1 MVPGV
6 QDAVHALEVRVRR
19 VDLDAHERAGLR
31 VAAGHRGDIDVRA
44 QLDRGESRVVVEDPS
59 AYRHDGTRQLNSLK
73 TRVRERAVGD
83 RGQLGGAGRVVGE
96 ADRLQRAV
104 DEGLLADRSHRGRDR
119 HVLHAGAREGPLA
132 DGGHGLGDRHVRG
145 GALVLHKDAFLV
157 DLKIVGVSG
166 AHGHGD
172 SRGLYRAGPGGDGGG
187 QRAGTRVIASGQCR
201 LARVGVGDNRGQV
214 GRLHAPRHSAV
225 LERGSQV
232 CLHGG
237 ALTHLDAHR
246 RLGDLNPRI
255 FGDRTHVDLRAGR
268 QCRLGGIGRGDRRV
282 AGGQRQDL
290 AVVVHG
296 RHGLVRGGPHEV
308 GDVGVGRLI
317 GGAQR
322 DRLARDDRGRLGRH
336 RQGGHRDRVEADHL
350 TCLVLSPVP
359 CEEVGGRRVG
369 GIRAVDEVCPLDLV
383 VLGVGAI
390 GLTVGAHGL
399 LLVVVATRGR
409 RLGEGDASQRRVVG
423 DVEGDDA
430 RIPLAGH
437 DQVGDDGSLGVQG
450 EVPRHLLGDARG
462 SDRGRVDR
470 QLVAAR
476 GQLLA
481 VLVESVEDRVVA
493 FLAFDGLDPAGVI
506 VEQGLA
512 GALEGVLA
520 HDVAGL
526 VRVGV
531 GHLRG
536 VTQQAGARQ
545 ETGGGVRQRRTR
557 HDEVRGI
564 DRAHV
569 VDLLADERVQRAEGH
584 LGRGVE
590 QRRGAG
596 VDRVGRAVEPLGVKD
611 GG

>member
-1 MVPGV
+1 M
-6 QDAVHALEVRVRR
+6 
-19 VDLDAHERAGLR
+19 
-31 VAAGHRGDIDVRA
+31 
-44 QLDRGESRVVVEDPS
+44 
-59 AYRHDGTRQLNSLK
+59 
-73 TRVRERAVGD
+73 
-83 RGQLGGAGRVVGE
+83 
-96 ADRLQRAV
+96 
-104 DEGLLADRSHRGRDR
+104 
-119 HVLHAGAREGPLA
+119 
-132 DGGHGLGDRHVRG
+132 
-145 GALVLHKDAFLV
+145 
-157 DLKIVGVSG
+157 
-166 AHGHGD
+166 
-172 SRGLYRAGPGGDGGG
+172 
-187 QRAGTRVIASGQCR
+187 
-201 LARVGVGDNRGQV
+201 
-214 GRLHAPRHSAV
+214 
-225 LERGSQV
+225 
-232 CLHGG
+232 
-237 ALTHLDAHR
+237 
-246 RLGDLNPRI
+246 
-255 FGDRTHVDLRAGR
+255 DLRACG
-268 QCRLGGIGRGDRRV
+268 QCRLGGVGHRDRRV
-282 AGGQRQDL
+282 ARAQRTDFAGL
-290 AVVVHG
+290 AHRG
-296 RHGLVRGGPHEV
+296 HGLVGGLPHEV
-308 GDVGVGRLI
+308 GHVGVHRLVGR
-317 GGAQR
+317 AQR
-322 DRLARDDRGRLGRH
+322 RLLTGNEVGAAGRH
-336 RQGGHRDRVEADHL
+336 GQGGHRDRAEADHL
-350 TCLVLSPVP
+350 TRLVLAPVP
-359 CEEVGGRRVG
+359 REEVGGRRVG

-383 VLGVGAI
+383 VLGVGAV
-390 GLTVGAHGL
+390 GLAVGTHSL
-399 LLVVVATRGR
+399 LFVVVVTRGR
-409 RLGEGDASQRRVVG
+409 RLGEGDARQRRVVG

-450 EVPRHLLGDARG
+450 EVPGHLRADARG

-481 VLVESVEDRVVA
+481 VLVESVEDGVVA

-520 HDVAGL
+520 HDVADL

-545 ETGGGVRQRRTR
+545 ETGGGVGQRRTR
-557 HDEVRGI
+557 HDEVRGV